1 LETSLA
7 NLQQDYAR
15 EREHSEIFNKNLW
28 EELIKELKRREEG
41 GLLDGEPEETHW
53 DKGTQTEDVIW
64 EIDLPPK
71 KRRIQPEEESP

>member
-41 GLLDGEPEETHW
+41 GLLDGEP
-53 DKGTQTEDVIW
+53 
-64 EIDLPPK
+64 
-71 KRRIQPEEESP
+71 